1 MTITATELKENLGK
15 YLALSQSEDILVKK
29 NGKVIVK
36 ITGLENDKVHFLN
49 EFAGSIK
56 DKSLNY
62 TKDEIKEMRLK
73 EKCEY

>member
-36 ITGLENDKVHFLN
+36 ITGLENDKAHFLN

-56 DKSLNY
+56 NKSLKY
-62 TKDEIKEMRLK
+62 TRDDIKEMRLK